1 MVKVG
6 DTVKLRGTLRAFVV
20 ESVTASGI
28 EAAGVWTGEKVFIP
42 QGDYEVVKENL
53 TTETEEV
60 KHNHY
65 FVDLSAYIKDGKCV
79 VDVYKI
85 LAAYKVVHP
94 ELQHLGKK
102 VLCLGQRGLKDALTD
117 AENILDSAESLV
129 ERLKLEIAYANK
141 GEQCDGQ

>member
-1 MVKVG
+1 MVKEGDKVKCLLEGTYYIVEWVG
-6 DTVKLRGTLRAFVV
+6 DLGIYAISLKTTLARCLQHGT
-20 ESVTASGI
+20 
-28 EAAGVWTGEKVFIP
+28 
-42 QGDYEVVKENL
+42 YEVVKENL
-53 TTETEEV
+53 TTEAEDV

-141 GEQCDGQ
+141 GE

>member
-6 DTVKLRGTLRAFVV
+6 DFIRSRLDGSLYLVAEVLESGVKARSSL
-20 ESVTASGI
+20 
-28 EAAGVWTGEKVFIP
+28 
-42 QGDYEVVKENL
+42 DYSLFFFKHEDYTTHTMRLKGKE
-53 TTETEEV
+53 EEV

-141 GEQCDGQ
+141 GGSCDGQ